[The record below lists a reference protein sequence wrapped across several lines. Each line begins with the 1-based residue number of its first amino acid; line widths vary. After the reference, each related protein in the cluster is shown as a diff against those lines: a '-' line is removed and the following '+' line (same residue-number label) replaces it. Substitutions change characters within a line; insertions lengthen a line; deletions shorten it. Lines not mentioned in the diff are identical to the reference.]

1 MNQAKGDLKKNFA
14 GAPTLRI
21 IFLLILQLTM
31 LVYYAWL
38 RVDNA
43 RLVHEPRV
51 FGDTADYFHNAGLS
65 VFSREFWTD
74 ARPPVTA
81 LFWKAVNSDPEKIF
95 ELQLYFSI
103 AAWAILAFTT
113 AYAIRSYLLK
123 PLTFALILAFSLSRD
138 IFMWDAF
145 LGSESIALSL
155 TALFLASAG
164 WLLMGWRTFKAATLI
179 VLSVLMVFT
188 RDTYAYFFLMS
199 GLVILPVFWFSLYRV
214 KAAGVS
220 LAFLFIFLLSSQL
233 AVLGLRPFRAV
244 LMNTSLRIFPSET
257 YTEYFRQHGMPIDEN
272 LVTKSRDKTEGQ
284 KFDVNKAFMFDGEQ
298 AGFRK
303 WALESGSSE
312 YIKFLWFYKADTF
325 QNVFTETAGPSFYP
339 DVYYYTATG
348 YKPILKDARISE
360 LLYPTRFGLVFF
372 FVANIVAAFIAAFA
386 WRDRRV
392 LWLLPLLMILLTYP
406 QAVLVW
412 AADVNDVAR
421 HSIPHNVLLRLG
433 VWMLAFFVFDSLLA
447 DLSEQSTFLRRLR
460 SLA

>member
-1 MNQAKGDLKKNFA
+1 LV
-14 GAPTLRI
+14 
-21 IFLLILQLTM
+21 LQLTA
-31 LVYYAWL
+31 LAYYSWL

-43 RLVHEPRV
+43 RLVREPRV

-95 ELQLYFSI
+95 DLQLYFSI
-103 AAWAILAFTT
+103 ATWAILAFTV
-113 AYAIRSYLLK
+113 AYALSSYLLK
-123 PLTFALILAFSLSRD
+123 PFAFALILAFSLSRD
-138 IFMWDAF
+138 IFMWEAF

-155 TALFLASAG
+155 TALFLACAV
-164 WLLMGWRTFKAATLI
+164 WLLMGWRPGKAAALI
-179 VLSVLMVFT
+179 FMSVSMVFT
-188 RDTYAYFFLMS
+188 RDTYAYFFLMTA
-199 GLVILPVFWFSLYRV
+199 LVILPVFWFSSYRL
-214 KAAGVS
+214 KAAGIS
-220 LAFLFIFLLSSQL
+220 LAFLIIFVFSSQL
-233 AVLGLRPFRAV
+233 AVLGLRPFRAI

-257 YTEYFRQHGMPIDEN
+257 YTEYFRQHGMPIDED
-272 LVTKSRDKTEGQ
+272 LVAKSRDMTAGQ
-284 KFDVNKAFMFDGEQ
+284 KFDVNKAFMFDEDQ
-298 AGFRK
+298 AGFRQ
-303 WALESGSSE
+303 WALETGSSE
-312 YIKFLWFYKADTF
+312 YVKFLWFYKADTF
-325 QNVFTETAGPSFYP
+325 QKVFTETAGPSFYP

-372 FVANIVAAFIAAFA
+372 FAANIVAAFIAAFA

-392 LWLLPLLMILLTYP
+392 LWLLPLLMILFTYP

-433 VWMLAFFVFDSLLA
+433 TWMLDFFVLDSLFE
-447 DLSEQSTFLRRLR
+447 DLSERSTFFRRLR
-460 SLA
+460 SLAQ